1 MTRYKSSYDLEND
14 LMHGDGSFGGYGAPH
29 GIIGVIIIPCFLLAL
44 IWNEGFEAFEILWAF
59 SIYLEAV
66 AILPQLFM
74 LQRTKEVRFGCV
86 SKFGVPRLCGSGVL
100 AHFGCGLGVSA
111 HFGCPGRA
119 VRACQHILGAQV
131 VRGFHR
137 CI

>member
-74 LQRTKEVRFGCV
+74 LQRTKEVRGSGLPNTFGRFPGF
-86 SKFGVPRLCGSGVL
+86 FGVFASFFSQFGVQARFCGEQGEGESGL
-100 AHFGCGLGVSA
+100 DKDNF
-111 HFGCPGRA
+111 
-119 VRACQHILGAQV
+119 
-131 VRGFHR
+131 
-137 CI
+137 